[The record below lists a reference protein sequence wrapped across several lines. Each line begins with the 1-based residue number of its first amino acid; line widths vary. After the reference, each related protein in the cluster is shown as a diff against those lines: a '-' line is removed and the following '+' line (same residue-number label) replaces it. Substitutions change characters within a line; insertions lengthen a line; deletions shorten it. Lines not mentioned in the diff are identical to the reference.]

1 MLRNYFKVA
10 IRHLMRHKLFSIL
23 NILCLAIGI
32 TFSLVI
38 GMYVLHERSVNTDL
52 SDYRDLYVIKSKWK
66 QELMGIETATLA
78 PLAKTVREQY
88 PQLVNNYYRFFRRD
102 MTISTSGED
111 HAITEPVTLCDTTL
125 VTMFGFKLLYG
136 VADAAFQNMQSA
148 VVTES
153 FAFKYFGK
161 KDVVG
166 RPLHIFSTGGR
177 LDSKTTFVI
186 SAVMKDPE
194 ENSINDFYDSKQPC
208 QIFVPYESNPMGVAG
223 FRDWS
228 LYDVSSIVKLQPGV
242 KPEALNRPLADL
254 LNLHLTN
261 VFRNN
266 VTVNL
271 TSLRDFYQV
280 ENNGKVEKL
289 TRTLSY
295 ISIFILVIAVINFV
309 NIMIGTSG
317 YRLKEIGLRKVF
329 GGRRKQLVIQYIC
342 ESFALTFIATFF
354 SLLFYEGLRPV
365 AFQLL
370 KTNLPQVWQFGSG
383 EISFLFMLILITGFV
398 SGIYPALVLS
408 GSNMNNAVKGKSDRV
423 KEGTLLKRGLL
434 IVQFAI
440 TMIVFIVSL
449 NISRQVSF
457 FLSKDLGYDKSGLLL
472 ISTMPG
478 ISDSTDSYLS
488 KVMAFRD
495 DLRGIANVGS
505 SAISFEIPNGEYADN
520 LNLIPEGSTAND
532 VVSLP
537 YLVTDENYAKTYGLR
552 LKEGRF
558 LDHKA
563 LTDTLNEV
571 VVNEAAVKAFGWQS
585 GVGKKVKLAFA
596 GIWVTVVGVVED
608 FNFFSLRKK
617 VSPLAFA
624 NVSNFKRC
632 KYVSVRFRTNNI
644 SGMMTGIK
652 DKWNVFFPGK
662 TLEYS
667 FMDDKL
673 KALYTSELQLRTTV
687 NIATAMNMVIVFLS
701 IFGVLVSALHKRA
714 KEMAVRK
721 VLGADTSSI
730 VGIFVREYVYLILLA
745 LVIAGPLAYYLTDRW
760 LQDYAYHITQNAI
773 PYIVVAM
780 VILAATTAL
789 IAGKCY
795 KVASR
800 NMMNSLRAE

>member
-1 MLRNYFKVA
+1 
-10 IRHLMRHKLFSIL
+10 
-23 NILCLAIGI
+23 
-32 TFSLVI
+32 
-38 GMYVLHERSVNTDL
+38 
-52 SDYRDLYVIKSKWK
+52 
-66 QELMGIETATLA
+66 
-78 PLAKTVREQY
+78 
-88 PQLVNNYYRFFRRD
+88 
-102 MTISTSGED
+102 
-111 HAITEPVTLCDTTL
+111 
-125 VTMFGFKLLYG
+125 
-136 VADAAFQNMQSA
+136 
-148 VVTES
+148 
-153 FAFKYFGK
+153 
-161 KDVVG
+161 
-166 RPLHIFSTGGR
+166 
-177 LDSKTTFVI
+177 
-186 SAVMKDPE
+186 
-194 ENSINDFYDSKQPC
+194 
-208 QIFVPYESNPMGVAG
+208 
-223 FRDWS
+223 
-228 LYDVSSIVKLQPGV
+228 
-242 KPEALNRPLADL
+242 
-254 LNLHLTN
+254 
-261 VFRNN
+261 
-266 VTVNL
+266 
-271 TSLRDFYQV
+271 
-280 ENNGKVEKL
+280 
-289 TRTLSY
+289 
-295 ISIFILVIAVINFV
+295 
-309 NIMIGTSG
+309 
-317 YRLKEIGLRKVF
+317 
-329 GGRRKQLVIQYIC
+329 
-342 ESFALTFIATFF
+342 
-354 SLLFYEGLRPV
+354 
-365 AFQLL
+365 
-370 KTNLPQVWQFGSG
+370 
-383 EISFLFMLILITGFV
+383 
-398 SGIYPALVLS
+398 
-408 GSNMNNAVKGKSDRV
+408 
-423 KEGTLLKRGLL
+423 
-434 IVQFAI
+434 
-440 TMIVFIVSL
+440 
-449 NISRQVSF
+449 
-457 FLSKDLGYDKSGLLL
+457 
-472 ISTMPG
+472 
-478 ISDSTDSYLS
+478 
-488 KVMAFRD
+488 
-495 DLRGIANVGS
+495 
-505 SAISFEIPNGEYADN
+505 
-520 LNLIPEGSTAND
+520 